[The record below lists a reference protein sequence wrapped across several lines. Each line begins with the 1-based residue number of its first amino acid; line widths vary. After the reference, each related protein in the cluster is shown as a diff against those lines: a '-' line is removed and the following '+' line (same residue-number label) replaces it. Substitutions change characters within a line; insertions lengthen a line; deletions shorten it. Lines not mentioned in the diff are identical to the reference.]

1 MANSDLDKI
10 ATNILKELQKTAE
23 KASKSARKALYKQEG
38 QILIINKEE
47 FLDNL
52 TKLYP
57 ELLEHKDILKKIW
70 IEYKQK
76 ARGQEKNVKMHRLK
90 QLRKAASLQ
99 ELWKFGHIFYINKY
113 ESFRKGV
120 KSAALKE
127 IVSKYLR
134 QLNINNTDPKTGEDR
149 LGLLGGRK
157 DTAGQ
162 QMGHGDPRTGGLPV
176 STLRATKTKYLLEK
190 LPAGDVKAKIG
201 KIVSKYEEAMGV
213 EIAHEQVLT
222 PRGNLSKKYIPI
234 LIMQDSWT
242 NQEMSKFEKAA
253 IDQLEQELTNLATLE
268 ASTSLGDAI
277 AMHAFSS
284 LADRIVNMPGVK
296 VRGVRKK
303 KIEEKGKGKKKGKI
317 KRKLTDVKV
326 TDNAPPKVRRP
337 PHRGV
342 SQSPLVL
349 LGILNRQLPETVR
362 KNMQEPRLVNRT
374 GRFANSVEAVDM
386 VMTPQGFPSVGYTY
400 KRDVYQTFEVGNRQG
415 SIDRDPRTL
424 IDMSIREIAAK
435 YAVGRLYTR
444 RV

>member
-1 MANSDLDKI
+1 MADSDLKKI
-10 ATNILKELQKTAE
+10 ASNILKELEKTAE
-23 KASKSARKALYKQEG
+23 HASKSARKALVRQAG
-38 QILIINKEE
+38 QILVINEKE
-47 FLDNL
+47 FLNNL

-57 ELLEHKDILKKIW
+57 ELSENKDILGKIW
-70 IEYKQK
+70 SEYSTQAKN
-76 ARGQEKNVKMHRLK
+76 QEKNITKARLK
-90 QLRKAASLQ
+90 HLKRVAQINNLATQ
-99 ELWKFGHIFYINKY
+99 GDVFYINKY
-113 ESFRKGV
+113 ETFRKNV
-120 KSAALKE
+120 KGKALKA

-134 QLNINNTDPKTGEDR
+134 QLNIEDSGR
-149 LGLLGGRK
+149 SELLGGK
-157 DTAGQ
+157 ESTAGQ
-162 QMGHGDPRTGGLPV
+162 QMGHGDKRTGGLPV
-176 STLRATKTKYLLEK
+176 STLRATRAKQMMEK
-190 LPAGDVKAKIG
+190 IPSGDVKAKIG
-201 KIVSKYEEAMGV
+201 KVVSKYEEAMEV

-222 PRGNLSKKYIPI
+222 TRGNLKKKYTPI

-242 NQEMSKFEKAA
+242 NQEMSKFEQAA
-253 IDQLEQELTNLATLE
+253 IDQLEYELRDLATLE
-268 ASTSLGDAI
+268 ASTSLGDAV

-296 VRGVRKK
+296 VRGVQKK

-317 KRKLTDVKV
+317 KRNSADVKV